1 MTWIWLGVTLLAI
14 VAELFTTELIS
25 IWFVGGGIVAIILSF
40 FESIGWEWQLLAFVL
55 VTALLITLLRPVVKK
70 YFTKNNDN
78 NTNIEALKSRK
89 VRMLSTATFDQLGT
103 AKINGIVWSVKS
115 QDDETLEEGSIV
127 EVVEVSG
134 TKLIVKKCDE
144 STSTSI
150 N

>member
-40 FESIGWEWQLLAFVL
+40 FEGIGWQWQLLAFVL

-70 YFTKNNDN
+70 YFTKNNDG

-89 VRMLSTATFDQLGT
+89 VRMLSAATFDQLGT

-115 QDDETLEEGSIV
+115 QNDETLEKGSIV
-127 EVVEVSG
+127 EVMETSG
-134 TKLIVKKCDE
+134 TKLIVKKCDDAN
-144 STSTSI
+144 STTI

>member
-25 IWFVGGGIVAIILSF
+25 VWFVGGGIVAIILSF
-40 FESIGWEWQLLAFVL
+40 FEGIGWQWQLLTFII

-115 QDDETLEEGSIV
+115 QNDETLEKGSIV
-127 EVVEVSG
+127 EIMEISG
-134 TKLIVKKCDE
+134 TKLIVKKCDDA
-144 STSTSI
+144 TSTTI